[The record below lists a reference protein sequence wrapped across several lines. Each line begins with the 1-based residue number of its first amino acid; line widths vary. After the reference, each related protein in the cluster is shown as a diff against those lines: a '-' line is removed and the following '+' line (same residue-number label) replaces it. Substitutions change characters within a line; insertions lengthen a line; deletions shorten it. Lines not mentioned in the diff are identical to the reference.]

1 MSNIIKLSDIYNIK
15 DKATINNVTN
25 KVLQDMS
32 GGVKKT
38 RIRMTDLSTG
48 ETTEL
53 HNKVLISGSIATAS
67 NLFIINPPIEIP
79 NYNTALELE
88 NSMPSGTTPENTPI
102 ICLFGVADDGC
113 GTLDSDVYVPGY
125 VDRIAPA
132 NLFPFRYIPAG
143 RPDISHSER
152 EIYFGRKTDTD
163 GNISYYFKAFNNEP
177 QLYLRYTDG
186 TEITPANMYN
196 VVTTQE
202 AECYVQLDLS
212 INRLD
217 FRDYFDKVIGW
228 DKARI
233 SSVSLMYAWYTED
246 EGYKWYQSIIPFT
259 KLNFSFEKLVDST
272 KALAFEYCLFF

>member
-1 MSNIIKLSDIYNIK
+1 MSNIIKLSDIYKID
-15 DKATINNVTN
+15 DKSVVNHITQKAF
-25 KVLQDMS
+25 QDMA

-48 ETTEL
+48 EVTEL

-88 NSMPSGTTPENTPI
+88 NSVESGTLPENTPI

-132 NLFPFRYIPAG
+132 NLFPFRYIAAG
-143 RPDISHSER
+143 RPDISEAER
-152 EIYFGRKTDTD
+152 EIYFGRKVDFN
-163 GNISYYFKAFNNEP
+163 GNISYYFKNFNNEP

-202 AECYVQLDLS
+202 AECYVQLDLG

-217 FRDYFDKVIGW
+217 FRDYFDKIGW

-233 SSVSLMYAWYTED
+233 SSLSLMYAWFTEQD
-246 EGYKWYQSIIPFT
+246 GYKWYQNIIPFT

-272 KALAFEYCLFF
+272 KALAFEYSLFF